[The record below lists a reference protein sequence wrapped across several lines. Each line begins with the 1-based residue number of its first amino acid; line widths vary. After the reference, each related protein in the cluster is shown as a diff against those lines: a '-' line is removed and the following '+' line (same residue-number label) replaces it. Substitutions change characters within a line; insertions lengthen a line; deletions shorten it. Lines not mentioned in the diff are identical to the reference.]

1 MSLMKIRLEL
11 GRTPDNPQGDP
22 RHGYEFVAPLDA
34 RGYLDPVEWKAEK
47 DRCAVYRSH
56 PHEPEYRGSLRHNG
70 RGWLFDYLPGRSSD
84 NEVIFRLDRHRI
96 EKGLYLTIK
105 EEDGVAR
112 PFKIVDV
119 RPLSEASAAR
129 SAIAGEKRRSH
140 QL

>member
-11 GRTPDNPQGDP
+11 GRTPDDPQGDP
-22 RHGYEFVAPLDA
+22 RHGYEFVAPVDA
-34 RGYLDPVEWKAEK
+34 QGYLDPEEWKAQK
-47 DRCAVYRSH
+47 DHCAVYRFH

-70 RGWLFDYLPGRSSD
+70 QGWLFDYLPGRSSD

-119 RPLSEASAAR
+119 KPLAEAFATR
-129 SAIAGEKRRSH
+129 SAIAGEKRHSH